1 MPNRPI
7 ILYRPV
13 RLMICPPRMLELI
26 MTIIIGIITVP
37 LCVAV
42 VPITPWMNS
51 GMNRIVPNMPMAI
64 NISAR
69 TDTLTIL
76 LPNRLS
82 GMIGSAA
89 RLSIQTN
96 VTSMTAA
103 MANRPRIVG
112 ELQG

>member
-1 MPNRPI
+1 
-7 ILYRPV
+7 
-13 RLMICPPRMLELI
+13 MIWPPMMLEVI

-37 LCVAV
+37 LWVAV

-64 NISAR
+64 SISAR
-69 TDTLTIL
+69 TDTLTML
-76 LPNRLS
+76 LRNRLS

-89 RLSIQTN
+89 RLSTQMK

-112 ELQG
+112 EFHG